1 MKIGEFSTCTGLS
14 KDTIRYYEKIDLL
27 HPEIKKNH
35 REYTEE
41 DIYIVN
47 AIIKLK
53 QTGFSLREIK
63 MLFDWSKNADQNKK
77 LSKDEISNL
86 LRIKEVFQDKYKEMV
101 RKQEQIIEIKQILL
115 RADDKMVQLL
125 EKNKG
130 LK

>member
-27 HPEIKKNH
+27 HPELKNNL

-41 DIYIVN
+41 DIQIVE

-53 QTGFSLREIK
+53 QTGFLLREIK
-63 MLFDWSKNADQNKK
+63 MLFDWSKNTEQNKK

-86 LRIKEVFQDKYKEMV
+86 LLIKDVFQNKYKEMV
-101 RKQEQIIEIKQILL
+101 HKQAQIIEIKQILL
-115 RADDKMVQLL
+115 RADDKIVQLL
-125 EKNKG
+125 EENKG
-130 LK
+130 